1 MSRKEEKAENERED
15 SVTARS
21 NWNLKGGKSNI
32 KGMRKE
38 AVKGSFLILLIAA
51 VFRWSSSHGDN
62 ECSYSELLC
71 TLEIRPQVSSCI
83 FLETDVLDW
92 AVYSSYWFTWT
103 LWPYSLIFSSVFSH
117 TSFWI
122 FYQHQDMSA
131 VSVSRTMIT
140 HHICL
145 ITAPRPKVYK
155 LLKNEG
161 SLGGEKK
168 VTLCLW
174 INLYSANR
182 CYAAVLWAPVCRV
195 WHGRSHGMLLAYSYS
210 TC

>member
-32 KGMRKE
+32 QGMKKE
-38 AVKGSFLILLIAA
+38 PVKGSFLILLIAA
-51 VFRWSSSHGDN
+51 VSRWSSSHGDN

-71 TLEIRPQVSSCI
+71 TLEIRPQVSSWI

-92 AVYSSYWFTWT
+92 AVYSSYWLTWT
-103 LWPYSLIFSSVFSH
+103 SWSYSWLIFSSVFSH

-122 FYQHQDMSA
+122 FYQCQD
-131 VSVSRTMIT
+131 VSPVFVSLTTIT

-145 ITAPRPKVYK
+145 ITAPSPKVYK

-161 SLGGEKK
+161 SLGGKK
-168 VTLCLW
+168 SHFVLVNKSVFCKQVLCS
-174 INLYSANR
+174 SAVSP
-182 CYAAVLWAPVCRV
+182 C
-195 WHGRSHGMLLAYSYS
+195 M
-210 TC
+210 